1 MISWT
6 DIKALQKRRDELQL
20 NLNELLN
27 SNNNLN
33 EIKTQISV
41 LDKGIGELLR
51 INEVEIKQILDGK
64 GNKKSL
70 YELKDKYKKIS
81 KLKVSTTKM
90 LDTIESYQDKKD
102 NVNKTL

>member
-1 MISWT
+1 MISWP
-6 DIKALQKRRDELQL
+6 DIKALQKRKNDLQL
-20 NLNELLN
+20 KLNELLN

-33 EIKTQISV
+33 ELKAQILV

-51 INEVEIKQILDGK
+51 INEAEIKQILDGK

-70 YELKDKYKKIS
+70 YELKDKYKKIN

-90 LDTIESYQDKKD
+90 LDIIETYQ
-102 NVNKTL
+102 NGEQNINKVL

>member
-1 MISWT
+1 MISWP

-20 NLNELLN
+20 KLNELLN

-33 EIKTQISV
+33 EIKTQILV

-51 INEVEIKQILDGK
+51 INEAEIKQILDGK
-64 GNKKSL
+64 GNKKGI

-90 LDTIESYQDKKD
+90 LEIIETY
-102 NVNKTL
+102 NKTNKVL